1 MKPESSSPAIS
12 FASVHH
18 RYGKG
23 AALRD
28 VSLAIPSG
36 GMRGLIGPDG
46 VGKSTF
52 LALAAGVKKIQAGE
66 IEVLGGSM
74 GDAFHRRSCLPRI
87 AYMPQG
93 LGRNLYPTLSVFENV
108 DYFGRLFGQGPDER
122 RMRIGDLLT
131 STGLE
136 AFSDRPAGKLSG
148 GMKQKL
154 SLCCALVHDP
164 DLLILDEPTT
174 GVDPLSRRQFWELI
188 DRIRLRRPQMTVVAA
203 TAYMEEANRFD
214 WLAAMDSGS
223 IIAMGT
229 PQDVKLHA
237 NAETLEEAF
246 IKLLPE
252 EKRRNHSTVQIP
264 HRQLVEGLPAIEATG
279 LTKRFGTFTA
289 VDNVSFRIERGEIF
303 GFLGSNGCGKSTTMR
318 MLTGLLPATSGEA
331 SVLGRPVTG
340 DNMAIRRR
348 VGYMS
353 QSFSLYRELTV
364 LQNLELHA
372 GLFELP
378 PSTRSP
384 RIVELLVRFG
394 LQGHAG
400 SYPESLPLGLR
411 QRLQLAVAVLHRPE
425 ILILDEP
432 TSGVDPIARDTFWR
446 YLAELS
452 RDDGVTVFLSTHF
465 MNEAER
471 CDRISLMHAGKVL
484 AIGTPAELVAARN
497 AMDLDEAFVG
507 YLEAAAGPRD
517 TSVAGGTGV
526 TSSPVKTPE
535 AGSRKLSSFNV
546 SRLWACAR
554 RESLEV
560 LRDPIRMAFAIL
572 GPIVLLMAFGFGIS
586 FDVDRLPF
594 AEYDFDRSYESRE
607 LLTNFE
613 GSRYFDRRSDIA
625 DETQMEERLARGE
638 ISLVVEVPAGF
649 GRDLQAGRPVEVAV
663 WIDGAMPFRAETIR
677 SYVAGLSSRWQSQRA
692 ALHGEAPRAEIG
704 VRFRYNQTFRSPV
717 ATVPGI
723 IMLLLMLI
731 PAIMAALTVVRER
744 ETGSIANFR
753 STPVTKLEFLIGKQ
767 LPYIGLSLAGFA
779 VLLLLAYL
787 VFRVPVTGSVAALA
801 TGAFVYIVATTSF
814 GLLISTVMRTQLAAV
829 VATPIISIVPTLTL
843 SGMLTPV
850 ASLAPFARW
859 VGLSFPGAWFQY
871 ISIGTFSKGLGFA
884 DLWPMQAVLMA
895 FAIAYVSLASLL
907 LSKQE
912 T

>member
-1 MKPESSSPAIS
+1 MKPEDSSPAIS

-18 RYGKG
+18 RYGGG

-52 LALAAGVKKIQAGE
+52 LALAAGVKKIQAGG

-74 GDAFHRRSCLPRI
+74 RDPAHRRTCLQRI

-122 RMRIGDLLT
+122 RMRIDDLLA

-154 SLCCALVHDP
+154 SLCCALIHDP

-188 DRIRLRRPQMTVVAA
+188 GRIRLRRPGMTVVAA

-229 PQDVKLHA
+229 PQDIRQHA
-237 NAETLEEAF
+237 GAKTLEEAF

-252 EKRRNHSTVQIP
+252 EKRRNHSAVQIP
-264 HRQLVEGLPAIEATG
+264 PRQLVEGPPAIEATG
-279 LTKRFGTFTA
+279 LTKRFGTFAA

-340 DNMAIRRR
+340 KDMAIRRR

-378 PSTRSP
+378 PSTRGP
-384 RIVELLVRFG
+384 RIVELLDRFG
-394 LQGHAG
+394 LADSAG
-400 SYPESLPLGLR
+400 AYPESLPLGLR

-432 TSGVDPIARDTFWR
+432 TSGVDPIARDAFWR

-497 AMDLDEAFVG
+497 ATDLDEAFVG
-507 YLEAAAGPRD
+507 YLEEAAGPRGK
-517 TSVAGGTGV
+517 SAAAGTGDAP
-526 TSSPVKTPE
+526 SPFKTPE
-535 AGSRKLSSFNV
+535 AGQRNLALFNV
-546 SRLWACAR
+546 RRLWACTR

-560 LRDPIRMAFAIL
+560 LRDPIRMAFAII

-607 LLTNFE
+607 LLANFE
-613 GSRYFDRRSDIA
+613 GSRYFERRPDIA
-625 DETQMEERLARGE
+625 DESQMEERLARGE

-649 GRDLQAGRPVEVAV
+649 GRDFQAGRPVEVAV

-677 SYVAGLSSRWQSQRA
+677 SYVAGLYSRWQAQQA
-692 ALHGEAPRAEIG
+692 ALHGEVPPAEIG

-744 ETGSIANFR
+744 ETGSIANFW

-779 VLLLLAYL
+779 ALLLLAYL
-787 VFRVPVTGSVAALA
+787 AFGVPVTGSVAALA
-801 TGAFVYIVATTSF
+801 SGALVYIMATTSF
-814 GLLISTVMRTQLAAV
+814 GLLVSTVTRTQLAAV

-850 ASLAPFARW
+850 ASLAPFARLA
-859 VGLSFPGAWFQY
+859 GLSFPGAWFQY
-871 ISIGTFSKGLGFA
+871 ISIGTFSKALGFA
-884 DLWPMQAVLMA
+884 DLWPMHAALA
-895 FAIAYVSLASLL
+895 GFAIAYVSLASLM